1 MTWFLII
8 LFASWEE
15 YPLYVFTDPTFE
27 SKQECLTSAKDKED
41 VKKYVY
47 KLLTEFGRPMPI
59 VGVGCVNEDELETI
73 LNQIKIDFQMKE
85 PGIAI

>member
-27 SKQECLTSAKDKED
+27 SKQECLASAADKED